1 MLFIGSNP
9 LSGIGQVVRKYSSLF
24 PESKIVEYGSD
35 IEKGSDVFVF
45 ALPIPDVI
53 QYLIHVK
60 ERARKVVCMTVCE
73 TETVHELYGHLV
85 KLFPTV
91 YVPSEFCQQVF
102 SRQFP
107 DTKFDVIR
115 HHVPLFKV
123 VRNKD
128 TSTYIFYHI
137 GNVEDP
143 RKQTKKII
151 EAFMRLNR
159 PDTLLVLKATCK
171 QPVKWKLP
179 RVHIING
186 RPAFSANLLAQA
198 VRRHPDYDY
207 RVLEK
212 TSKICRIRFLSRG
225 ELLGEELFTIEM
237 AERAGLLKNPTWRSY
252 PEAMLFSRA
261 LTAGMRTHCPDA
273 LGGSPAY
280 TPEELGASDVV
291 PVTVTEPAPPAP
303 ALVPD
308 AELLA
313 KAYAACGDAGL
324 SDDGL
329 IALVDELSKGA
340 AQTLDQ
346 LPLLTLQRLAKV
358 GVSAE
363 TVVRCNGDE
372 GATTEDPDD
381 LPAAWAT

>member
-1 MLFIGSNP
+1 MAIQNSSALTAPGSST
-9 LSGIGQVVRKYSSLF
+9 LSLQVSSVDDLARLAR
-24 PESKIVEYGSD
+24 
-35 IEKGSDVFVF
+35 VF
-45 ALPIPDVI
+45 AASGLFG
-53 QYLIHVK
+53 
-60 ERARKVVCMTVCE
+60 RAGNQE
-73 TETVHELYGHLV
+73 T
-85 KLFPTV
+85 
-91 YVPSEFCQQVF
+91 QVAECAIRLMAGMEAGF
-102 SRQFP
+102 SPFA
-107 DTKFDVIR
+107 
-115 HHVPLFKV
+115 
-123 VRNKD
+123 
-128 TSTYIFYHI
+128 S
-137 GNVEDP
+137 
-143 RKQTKKII
+143 
-151 EAFMRLNR
+151 
-159 PDTLLVLKATCK
+159 ATG
-171 QPVKWKLP
+171 
-179 RVHIING
+179 VHIING

-212 TSKICRIRFLSRG
+212 TAQLCRIRFLSRG
-225 ELLGEELFTIEM
+225 EVLGEELFTIEM

-273 LGGSPAY
+273 LGGHPAY
-280 TPEELGASDVV
+280 TPEELGGDDVV
-291 PVTVTEPAPPAP
+291 PVTVTEPAPP

-329 IALVDELSKGA
+329 IALVDELSQGD

-346 LPLLTLQRLAKV
+346 LPVLTLQRLAKV

-363 TVVRCNGDE
+363 TVARCNGDE

-381 LPAAWAT
+381 LPAAWSA

>member
-1 MLFIGSNP
+1 MAIQNSSALTAPGS
-9 LSGIGQVVRKYSSLF
+9 SSL
-24 PESKIVEYGSD
+24 SLQVSSVD
-35 IEKGSDVFVF
+35 DLARLARVF
-45 ALPIPDVI
+45 AASGLFG
-53 QYLIHVK
+53 
-60 ERARKVVCMTVCE
+60 RAGNQE
-73 TETVHELYGHLV
+73 T
-85 KLFPTV
+85 
-91 YVPSEFCQQVF
+91 QVAECAIRLMAGMEAGF
-102 SRQFP
+102 SPFA
-107 DTKFDVIR
+107 
-115 HHVPLFKV
+115 
-123 VRNKD
+123 
-128 TSTYIFYHI
+128 S
-137 GNVEDP
+137 
-143 RKQTKKII
+143 
-151 EAFMRLNR
+151 
-159 PDTLLVLKATCK
+159 ATG
-171 QPVKWKLP
+171 
-179 RVHIING
+179 VHIING

-212 TSKICRIRFLSRG
+212 TAQLCRIRFLSRG

-273 LGGSPAY
+273 LGGHPAY
-280 TPEELGASDVV
+280 TPEELGDEVV

-346 LPLLTLQRLAKV
+346 LPVLTLQRLAKV

-363 TVVRCNGDE
+363 TVVRCNGE
-372 GATTEDPDD
+372 ATTTEDPDD
-381 LPAAWAT
+381 LPAAWSA